1 VTAERTLINY
11 TTSDGRFHIVCTT
24 AWFWSLDM
32 LTGAVTTLPLS
43 QAPKAVQRAMELQS
57 ETTQDRIH
65 NGCSNGNQEDS
76 SSES

>member
-43 QAPKAVQRAMELQS
+43 QAPKAVQRAMELQNENVLLGAPPKRPGS
-57 ETTQDRIH
+57 PGPDVR
-65 NGCSNGNQEDS
+65 
-76 SSES
+76 